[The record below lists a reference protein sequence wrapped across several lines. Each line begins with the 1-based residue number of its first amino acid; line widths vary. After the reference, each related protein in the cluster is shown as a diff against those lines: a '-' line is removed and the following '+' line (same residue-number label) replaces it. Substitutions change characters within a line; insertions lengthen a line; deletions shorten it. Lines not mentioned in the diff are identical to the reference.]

1 MPATTRSNRPSSRRG
16 HAWKL
21 DRRRELLEA
30 ADRVIRRSGPA
41 ASMDAIASEAGISRV
56 VLYRY
61 FGDKEGLYQA
71 VADRYVADLLTR
83 LRAALEGTDDAELR
97 LRSTIEAYVGSIET
111 NREVYSFLMH
121 RAVRETSSIQ
131 TTVADF
137 MRKVADEVG
146 SILAREISARGFDP
160 APADMWAT
168 GVVGMVHL
176 ATDRWLER
184 QDVPREQF
192 IDQMVGLLSFGFF
205 GLASDVDIA
214 ARFGFRPSG

>member
-1 MPATTRSNRPSSRRG
+1 MPRAQTSNPPRRRRG
-16 HAWKL
+16 AAWKV
-21 DRRRELLEA
+21 DRKRELLDA
-30 ADRVIRRSGPA
+30 ADRVIRRLGPG

-71 VADRYVADLLTR
+71 VADRYVEELLAR
-83 LRAALEGTDDAELR
+83 LRGALVGTDDPELR
-97 LRSTIEAYVGSIET
+97 LRSTIEAYVDSIEA

-121 RAVRETSSIQ
+121 RAARETSSIQ

-137 MRKVADEVG
+137 MRKISAEVG
-146 SILAREISARGFDP
+146 TILVREISARGFDP
-160 APADMWAT
+160 APAELWAT

-184 QDVPREQF
+184 QNVPREQF
-192 IDQMVGLLSFGFF
+192 IDQIVGLLCFGFF
-205 GLASDVDIA
+205 GLASDPDTA
-214 ARFGFRPSG
+214 ARFGFRPTG